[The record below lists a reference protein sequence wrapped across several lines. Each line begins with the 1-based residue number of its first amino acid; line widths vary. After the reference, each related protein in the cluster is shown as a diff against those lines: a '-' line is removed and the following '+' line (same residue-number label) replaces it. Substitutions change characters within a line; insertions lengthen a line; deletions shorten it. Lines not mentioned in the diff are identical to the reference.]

1 MTIRRAGLYNV
12 LYFYSRMEKQ
22 TSSSQQ
28 FPWSLSCKLPIQNVS
43 SQDIRSF
50 LFPVTFL
57 FKTYTALFFY
67 EIAMFSSRLLS
78 FNNFFQHHEYIDN
91 LSTQFFSRSQANSGE
106 VLTNSNSL
114 TKDLN
119 SIHFHALWHHIKL
132 KK

>member
-1 MTIRRAGLYNV
+1 MLYNV
-12 LYFYSRMEKQ
+12 LYFCSRMERQ
-22 TSSSQQ
+22 TNASQQ
-28 FPWSLSCKLPIQNVS
+28 FPWSLSCKLPKHRLNTVS

-57 FKTYTALFFY
+57 FKTHTALFFF
-67 EIAMFSSRLLS
+67 MKSQCSVLLS

-106 VLTNSNSL
+106 VSTNSNSL

>member
-1 MTIRRAGLYNV
+1 MNGVLYNV
-12 LYFYSRMEKQ
+12 LYFCSRMERQ
-22 TSSSQQ
+22 TNASQQ
-28 FPWSLSCKLPIQNVS
+28 FPWSLSCKLPRQGADTVS

-106 VLTNSNSL
+106 VSTNSNSL

-119 SIHFHALWHHIKL
+119 SIHFHALWRHIKL